1 VSLAPTEFRLL
12 NALAGRSSCA
22 EPLRAAWPPGAEVS
36 DDSLHQYIA
45 LVPGKLR
52 GVTAGTAIVTT
63 PGLE

>member
-1 VSLAPTEFRLL
+1 VS
-12 NALAGRSSCA
+12 N
-22 EPLRAAWPPGAEVS
+22 
-36 DDSLHQYIA
+36 DSLHQYIA